1 MAIGLSARSRV
12 VMEGTEYDNENVTTL
27 NHNSTESSVSDLT
40 LKYETA
46 LRNILAVRNL
56 LYDLFDKM
64 TLKGMST
71 FAVKIIFQDVLES
84 CNSLLIL
91 P

>member
-1 MAIGLSARSRV
+1 MSLAIGLSARSRV

-46 LRNILAVRNL
+46 PRNILAVRKL

-64 TLKGMST
+64 
-71 FAVKIIFQDVLES
+71 VL
-84 CNSLLIL
+84 N
-91 P
+91 